1 MPGAWLNF
9 MPASERDSGR
19 PDLQSLTM
27 NPAALRALFS
37 GLIALAFSACASVTV
52 KQVDSAQ
59 GRKPTGVP
67 KTYYVVPFSTAGA
80 NVKEHPM
87 REHPGQLAN
96 ETQQLVASALVS
108 ELSKTLGPAK
118 LVSSPAAAGRNGWLV
133 TGDITRINEGSRILR
148 MAIGLGAGGTKL
160 ETRVRVI
167 NLPATNPPFLGFN
180 TTGGSGAEPGAATN
194 PIPFSSAPTAL
205 LATRTGITDDANR
218 TARMITATIAD
229 YQVQHGWL
237 AADKV
242 KKPKTG
248 KPGQ

>member
-1 MPGAWLNF
+1 MNTAVL
-9 MPASERDSGR
+9 RVVVSGI
-19 PDLQSLTM
+19 
-27 NPAALRALFS
+27 AALAL
-37 GLIALAFSACASVTV
+37 SACASVTV
-52 KQVDSAQ
+52 KEVNTSQ
-59 GRKPTGVP
+59 GRKPTAAP
-67 KTYYVVPFSTAGA
+67 KNYYVVPFSTAGA
-80 NVKEHPM
+80 NIKEHPM
-87 REHPGQLAN
+87 REHPGQLAI
-96 ETQQLVASALVS
+96 ETRQLVADALVRQIS
-108 ELSKTLGPAK
+108 STLGPAK

-160 ETRVRVI
+160 ETRVRVT
-167 NLPATNPPFLGFN
+167 NLPASNPPFLNFS

-218 TARMITATIAD
+218 TARMITAAIAD
-229 YQVQHGWL
+229 YQVQRGWL
-237 AADKV
+237 APDKV